1 MSIYKDI
8 YVSKK
13 EPLVVEIAE
22 GTNGIDI
29 ELHVADWTIP
39 TSATAQIYLEKPSGA
54 LIYNAA
60 SIEDNSIII
69 SPTTQMTAE
78 VGVNKGQLRIVNGTD
93 ILHTF
98 IFYVKVYESIIDD
111 SAIES
116 QDEFTALE
124 EALSAVS
131 DMVSHSELQGKGSAT
146 QPIYFDANGEAQIT
160 TYPLLMNAL
169 NQAGL
174 VAAPTASNANSGWGT
189 DGSGVPSWNDNF
201 MKIKTVTFTDS
212 KAATKIG
219 MWAFTASEAANIA
232 NLPVTDAG
240 FLMTLN
246 SSTTTNAQ
254 LFIRA
259 AYNEIYERFLSGGS
273 WSAWRLIYSAFTAFT
288 CSVGTT
294 QFEINRQRCFR
305 SGDRVVISFDATA
318 NDDVSTG
325 TGVLFL
331 QIPDEL
337 APSENQN
344 NIGWVS
350 NSTNIYCALAKIFK
364 SGSHYYAGQ
373 NAFGTIASG
382 TRLSVY
388 CEYYI

>member
-1 MSIYKDI
+1 MNIYKDI

-124 EALSAVS
+124 EALAAVS
-131 DMVSHSELQGKGSAT
+131 DVVTHTELKNKGSAT
-146 QPIYFDANGEAQIT
+146 QPIYFDANGVPQTIG
-160 TYPLLMNAL
+160 AL
-169 NQAGL
+169 GSATQGIYVGAGGQLTLKNEDAVIYKGNSISIGGSASAILAWIQANYVADHWIYARVTPSSSGIFGL
-174 VAAPTASNANSGWGT
+174 SSFSIMANMTSQNSGWGWLESDSSTNAGCVHFRVTGGTMSLTPLFETSSQLLTMNYTQNNYVTAT
-189 DGSGVPSWNDNF
+189 DFNRMKAYKRNGMLFFYGNLLANGTGGTMNDFVTIGSISGWDAIYDAWQTPGNQSGTGSLSLTITPSGDIQIFHSGGITVGSGAWYRCSICVPS
-201 MKIKTVTFTDS
+201 
-212 KAATKIG
+212 
-219 MWAFTASEAANIA
+219 
-232 NLPVTDAG
+232 
-240 FLMTLN
+240 
-246 SSTTTNAQ
+246 
-254 LFIRA
+254 
-259 AYNEIYERFLSGGS
+259 
-273 WSAWRLIYSAFTAFT
+273 
-288 CSVGTT
+288 
-294 QFEINRQRCFR
+294 
-305 SGDRVVISFDATA
+305 ISM
-318 NDDVSTG
+318 
-325 TGVLFL
+325 
-331 QIPDEL
+331 
-337 APSENQN
+337 
-344 NIGWVS
+344 
-350 NSTNIYCALAKIFK
+350 
-364 SGSHYYAGQ
+364 
-373 NAFGTIASG
+373 
-382 TRLSVY
+382 
-388 CEYYI
+388 

>member
-60 SIEDNSIII
+60 AIEDNSIII

-131 DMVSHSELQGKGSAT
+131 DVVTHTELQGNGSAT
-146 QPIYFDANGEAQIT
+146 KGVYFDA
-160 TYPLLMNAL
+160 
-169 NQAGL
+169 
-174 VAAPTASNANSGWGT
+174 
-189 DGSGVPSWNDNF
+189 SGVAQAMTYSVNSDVPEKPVIED
-201 MKIKTVTFTDS
+201 TVTVTS
-212 KAATKIG
+212 LPMTVTKAG
-219 MWAFTASEAANIA
+219 MTARHKAIYAELGTPSAQTADWTITPGNGSYTISGSISGS
-232 NLPVTDAG
+232 T
-240 FLMTLN
+240 TLN
-246 SSTTTNAQ
+246 LT
-254 LFIRA
+254 
-259 AYNEIYERFLSGGS
+259 FL
-273 WSAWRLIYSAFTAFT
+273 Y
-288 CSVGTT
+288 
-294 QFEINRQRCFR
+294 
-305 SGDRVVISFDATA
+305 
-318 NDDVSTG
+318 
-325 TGVLFL
+325 
-331 QIPDEL
+331 IP
-337 APSENQN
+337 A
-344 NIGWVS
+344 
-350 NSTNIYCALAKIFK
+350 
-364 SGSHYYAGQ
+364 
-373 NAFGTIASG
+373 
-382 TRLSVY
+382 
-388 CEYYI
+388 

>member
-60 SIEDNSIII
+60 AIEDNSIII

-131 DMVSHSELQGKGSAT
+131 DVVTHSELQSVGAANKGVYFDSDGSA
-146 QPIYFDANGEAQIT
+146 QPMTYEVNSDVPAKPVISQSVTVSSLPMTVNVTGITAQHKAIWAQLGTPSAQTSDWTIT
-160 TYPLLMNAL
+160 S
-169 NQAGL
+169 
-174 VAAPTASNANSGWGT
+174 ASGQFTISGSIS
-189 DGSGVPSWNDNF
+189 GST
-201 MKIKTVTFTDS
+201 TVTLVFL
-212 KAATKIG
+212 
-219 MWAFTASEAANIA
+219 N
-232 NLPVTDAG
+232 VTG
-240 FLMTLN
+240 
-246 SSTTTNAQ
+246 
-254 LFIRA
+254 
-259 AYNEIYERFLSGGS
+259 
-273 WSAWRLIYSAFTAFT
+273 
-288 CSVGTT
+288 
-294 QFEINRQRCFR
+294 
-305 SGDRVVISFDATA
+305 
-318 NDDVSTG
+318 
-325 TGVLFL
+325 
-331 QIPDEL
+331 
-337 APSENQN
+337 
-344 NIGWVS
+344 
-350 NSTNIYCALAKIFK
+350 
-364 SGSHYYAGQ
+364 
-373 NAFGTIASG
+373 
-382 TRLSVY
+382 
-388 CEYYI
+388 

>member
-39 TSATAQIYLEKPSGA
+39 TSATAQIYLEKPSGS

-131 DMVSHSELQGKGSAT
+131 DVVTHTELQSKGAANKGV
-146 QPIYFDANGEAQIT
+146 YFDASGIAQAM
-160 TYPLLMNAL
+160 TYA
-169 NQAGL
+169 
-174 VAAPTASNANSGWGT
+174 VNS
-189 DGSGVPSWNDNF
+189 DVPAKPVIED
-201 MKIKTVTFTDS
+201 TVTVSSLPMTVTKTGMTANH
-212 KAATKIG
+212 KAVYAHLGTPS
-219 MWAFTASEAANIA
+219 AQTADWTITPANGSYTISGSISG
-232 NLPVTDAG
+232 LT
-240 FLMTLN
+240 TLN
-246 SSTTTNAQ
+246 LT
-254 LFIRA
+254 FI
-259 AYNEIYERFLSGGS
+259 Y
-273 WSAWRLIYSAFTAFT
+273 
-288 CSVGTT
+288 
-294 QFEINRQRCFR
+294 
-305 SGDRVVISFDATA
+305 
-318 NDDVSTG
+318 
-325 TGVLFL
+325 
-331 QIPDEL
+331 IP
-337 APSENQN
+337 S
-344 NIGWVS
+344 
-350 NSTNIYCALAKIFK
+350 
-364 SGSHYYAGQ
+364 
-373 NAFGTIASG
+373 
-382 TRLSVY
+382 
-388 CEYYI
+388 